1 MIIML
6 SIVKYRLYP
15 KLYTH
20 DLVFTEACLHVLP
33 LVYRERKVGLWT
45 DMSQID
51 LSVVSPSPF
60 LSSQTFSNCPP
71 IRVCFIGQLVT
82 SFTEPFYIG
91 CHTTRPHRKCRQ
103 INTDLCVRVC
113 R

>member
-60 LSSQTFSNCPP
+60 LSSQTFQ
-71 IRVCFIGQLVT
+71 IAR
-82 SFTEPFYIG
+82 PFEFASLG
-91 CHTTRPHRKCRQ
+91 
-103 INTDLCVRVC
+103 NW
-113 R
+113 